1 MAEQRKRGRKPKSEK
16 DVTISV
22 DTPKVDL
29 QINKTEE
36 GLTATLDTP
45 RVDIHVE
52 KTEDKISIE
61 VDIDDKKEYEA
72 IATGKNP
79 TLPKGTVWKVTGEIL
94 KIFIR
99 KGIANLKKK

>member
-16 DVTISV
+16 EINISV
-22 DTPKVDL
+22 DTAKVDL
-29 QINKTEE
+29 EINKTSE
-36 GLTATLDTP
+36 GFTAELDTP
-45 RVDIHVE
+45 RLDILVE
-52 KTEDKISIE
+52 KKDGKISIE

-72 IATGKNP
+72 IATGVNP